1 MRNSQKH
8 IEDVVGYY
16 HNRAA
21 EFTDKFL
28 GFSVEQSLGDI
39 QRYLPVAPSEILDV
53 GAGPGRDAI
62 WLARQGH
69 KVTAVEPAEGLRLYG
84 QQKSVGLDV
93 VWIDDRLPELAVV
106 AARPVRF
113 DFILLSAVWMF
124 LPPDLRR
131 PALQSLG
138 GLLKP
143 QGRIGMTVQKASA
156 ERQEL
161 KFFTPTEDY
170 AALTESASLHM
181 EACLDVPDSQGR
193 SDTSWQSV
201 VFSKVLSR

>member
-1 MRNSQKH
+1 MRDSHKH

-28 GFSVEQSLGDI
+28 GFSIEQALGDL

-69 KVTAVEPAEGLRLYG
+69 KVTAVEPAEGLRLSG
-84 QQKSVGLDV
+84 QQKSAGLNV
-93 VWIDDRLPELAVV
+93 VWVDDRLPELAVV

-124 LPPDLRR
+124 LPHDLRC
-131 PALQSLG
+131 PALQSLA

-143 QGRIGMTVQKASA
+143 QGRIGMTVQTASA
-156 ERQEL
+156 ERQQL
-161 KFFTPTEDY
+161 KFFTSAEDFSTL
-170 AALTESASLHM
+170 AGSASLYRHKL
-181 EACLDVPDSQGR
+181 AINHFL
-193 SDTSWQSV
+193 QSLTAG
-201 VFSKVLSR
+201 SPI

>member
-69 KVTAVEPAEGLRLYG
+69 KVTAVEPAEGLRLSG
-84 QQKSVGLDV
+84 QQKSAGLDV

-106 AARPVRF
+106 AARPARF

-131 PALQSLG
+131 PALQSLA

-170 AALTESASLHM
+170 AALAESASLHM

>member
-69 KVTAVEPAEGLRLYG
+69 KVTAVEPAEGLRLSG
-84 QQKSVGLDV
+84 QQKSAGLDV

-106 AARPVRF
+106 AARPARF

-131 PALQSLG
+131 PALQSLA

-143 QGRIGMTVQKASA
+143 QGRIGMTVQTASA
-156 ERQEL
+156 ARQEL

-170 AALTESASLHM
+170 AALAESASLHM